1 MIKFFR
7 KIRQEMLT
15 KNKIGKYL
23 FYAFG
28 EIVLVVIGILIA
40 LSINN
45 WNENQKKEKL
55 KVSYRNSLMN
65 DLSLDT
71 LMLNE
76 LIDENYNALKT
87 LNNQK
92 NRFLGSDTPIDTLIK
107 IARFEF
113 DPNLNTNFQY
123 NRNTLNTLIASG
135 NINLFSKEFNE
146 MLMTLISLQDTER
159 EKSKYFSEVYSSKIS
174 RFSDDYPVSNHENSN
189 IINLIWTDI
198 NERKLAS
205 SFISLTDIKGFA
217 QHSFIKEIENVK
229 EKTTILLKQ
238 LNNQN

>member
-92 NRFLGSDTPIDTLIK
+92 NRFLGSDTPK